1 MNSETQVIDS
11 VEEVEQETCSS
22 YRECEPSEECLFQGR
37 DEVGREGWFLR
48 LEVTGMYT
56 RRCGPFETREE
67 AMEHLESFANDVEE
81 AFTEIGNHL
90 HQPGQVITVEGVPRL
105 VATATQA

>member
-11 VEEVEQETCSS
+11 VEEAEEETYTS
-22 YRECEPSEECLFQGR
+22 YRECDPSAECLFQGR

-48 LEVTGMYT
+48 IEVMGMFP

-67 AMEHLESFANDVEE
+67 ALKILDGFANKVIEGYVDVMNDMDMPEQL
-81 AFTEIGNHL
+81 TI
-90 HQPGQVITVEGVPRL
+90 VEGVPQL
-105 VATATQA
+105 TAMCN